1 MQQTNENI
9 GQNGSRL
16 KKKKLH
22 GSKDL
27 LNRGLITEA
36 EDHGNFCEEQ
46 EKLMMKGRGRR
57 GEGWG
62 KGEGKDQK
70 VRR

>member
-1 MQQTNENI
+1 M
-9 GQNGSRL
+9 

-62 KGEGKDQK
+62 KREGKDQK

>member
-1 MQQTNENI
+1 MN
-9 GQNGSRL
+9 
-16 KKKKLH
+16 KKKLH

-57 GEGWG
+57 GEAWERG
-62 KGEGKDQK
+62 KGGEREGSKGEE
-70 VRR
+70 VT